1 MRVYSFVAI
10 VVFLLLLAV
19 CLVLVDGI
27 SNSVD
32 ESTREMNTALVRT
45 LQLTDLAMWS
55 EARYTRHP
63 SQADSFTPFQ
73 NGPSALEHF
82 PAGSWISPPI
92 RFESAQQEV
101 LGIRQGGEH
110 P

>member
-10 VVFLLLLAV
+10 VVFLLLLTV
-19 CLVLVDGI
+19 CLVLVDGMRD
-27 SNSVD
+27 SVD
-32 ESTREMNTALVRT
+32 DTTHEWNTALVRT
-45 LQLTDLAMWS
+45 LQLTDLALWS

-82 PAGSWISPPI
+82 PAGSWISPPT
-92 RFESAQQEV
+92 RFESAQRDV
-101 LGIRQGGEH
+101 FVIRQEGER